1 MEIEGKDSALEMMVE
16 FVVVGCDEEETGN
29 VGNELEVGGVGECE
43 GANDEPPVAPSSLVE
58 LMTLEDVPLLSSKEI
73 QCLLSC

>member
-16 FVVVGCDEEETGN
+16 FVVVDCDEEETGN